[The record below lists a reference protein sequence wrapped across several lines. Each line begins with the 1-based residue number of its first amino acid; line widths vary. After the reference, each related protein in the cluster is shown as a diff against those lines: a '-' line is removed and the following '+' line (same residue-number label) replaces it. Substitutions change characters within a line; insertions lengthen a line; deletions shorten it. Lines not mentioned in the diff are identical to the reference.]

1 MPWTSRPGANSRARE
16 WAAGPGAVG
25 SDLHARV
32 SRGEKAS
39 MVPIMLGG
47 WKKVQGSGAGAGPA
61 GRNEGAVHPRFRA
74 RLAFAA
80 RLPRAPPAPA
90 PGWRLRRAGGVRA
103 GRGGGSG
110 AAAGRPGQPLLGQ
123 FDPVGR
129 AERDQFVVEV
139 IARVVQHAR
148 PAAMAH
154 LAVGAI

>member
-61 GRNEGAVHPRFRA
+61 GRNEGAVHARFRA

-80 RLPRAPPAPA
+80 RLRGA
-90 PGWRLRRAGGVRA
+90 
-103 GRGGGSG
+103 GGGSG
-110 AAAGRPGQPLLGQ
+110 PVVAGVCQPLLGQ
-123 FDPVGR
+123 FDPEGR
-129 AERDQFVVEV
+129 AEVDQFVVEV
-139 IARVVQHAR
+139 KARVVQQAR
-148 PAAMAH
+148 PAA
-154 LAVGAI
+154 